1 MGTQVTTSQDSAKIT
16 QIRAELPVL
25 NRYVYLN
32 TGTNGP
38 LPKRTH
44 AAMVKQYDTELEE
57 GRILMSGFMRIAG
70 IRDQARAKIAAL
82 LGCEPDEVAITHST
96 TEGMNMAL
104 LGIEWQEGDEIITA
118 NSEHEG
124 GLNPIALVKERYGV
138 KVHYTNIGL
147 AGVDALAELDRY
159 LNANT
164 KAVVL
169 SHVSWASG
177 EVLPMREISEKSHAV
192 GALVICDAAQ
202 SLGMVPAPVYDMG
215 VDVYAGSGQKWF
227 CGPDSTG
234 AMFVRRDKLDTF
246 KQSVMGYP
254 SLQNR
259 MISNDAVFAPN
270 PTAKRFEPITM
281 APATIVGLDV
291 SLDWITNEVGWDW
304 AFKRITELSAYC
316 YHALA
321 GVEGVRLYQAEPQAS
336 GLIHFT
342 LDGLTPPELTEK
354 LLERGILIRHTP
366 EPQQNRVSTGFYNT
380 EAEIDRFVQAVA
392 EIRASI
398 K

>member
-1 MGTQVTTSQDSAKIT
+1 
-16 QIRAELPVL
+16 
-25 NRYVYLN
+25 
-32 TGTNGP
+32 
-38 LPKRTH
+38 
-44 AAMVKQYDTELEE
+44 
-57 GRILMSGFMRIAG
+57 
-70 IRDQARAKIAAL
+70 
-82 LGCEPDEVAITHST
+82 
-96 TEGMNMAL
+96 
-104 LGIEWQEGDEIITA
+104 
-118 NSEHEG
+118 
-124 GLNPIALVKERYGV
+124 
-138 KVHYTNIGL
+138 
-147 AGVDALAELDRY
+147 
-159 LNANT
+159 
-164 KAVVL
+164 
-169 SHVSWASG
+169 
-177 EVLPMREISEKSHAV
+177 
-192 GALVICDAAQ
+192 
-202 SLGMVPAPVYDMG
+202 
-215 VDVYAGSGQKWF
+215 
-227 CGPDSTG
+227 
-234 AMFVRRDKLDTF
+234 
-246 KQSVMGYP
+246 
-254 SLQNR
+254 